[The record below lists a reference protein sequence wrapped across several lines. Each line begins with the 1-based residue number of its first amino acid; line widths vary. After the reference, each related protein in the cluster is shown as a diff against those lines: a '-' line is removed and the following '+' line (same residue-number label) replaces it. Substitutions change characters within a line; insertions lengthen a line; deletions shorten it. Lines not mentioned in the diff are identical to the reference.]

1 MIIPI
6 STSTSIHRTPW
17 VNYGL
22 VAANVLIYMVLG
34 GTTHPHGIGSD
45 VYQLAA
51 LNGDEPQLWQF
62 ITYQFLHANLA
73 HVGFN
78 MLFLWVFGNSVNA
91 KMGHALYL
99 CFYLASGVFAASGY
113 ALFTDVSMVGASGAI
128 AAVTTAYLVLF
139 PRSYIRILYWWF
151 FIGTFEIPSIWMI
164 GFKLVLFDNIIA
176 PKMVSGG
183 NVAYGAHLSG
193 YLFGVLVPMAMLWLR
208 VIPRDQF
215 DMPAI
220 WRRWYQRRSM
230 RTTMADPEA
239 RAHAQYG
246 RVARPV
252 SVESVAVRDPQQDKI
267 TGLRSQIAD
276 AIARMD
282 RDQAAKLYEE
292 VILLDP
298 RQVLA
303 RPQQLEVANQLYA
316 MNKLPQAASA
326 YEKYLSHYPNAPDAD
341 HVKLLLGIIYAR
353 DLQQYEVAQAHLTQL
368 LERFTDEKRLAQCRH
383 WLTIAADGLG
393 HDTPES

>member
-17 VNYGL
+17 VNYG
-22 VAANVLIYMVLG
+22 VIAANVLIYMIFG
-34 GTTHPHGIGSD
+34 GTANPHPIGVRVHELGAIS
-45 VYQLAA
+45 
-51 LNGDEPQLWQF
+51 GDDPQLFQF

-73 HVGFN
+73 HIGFN

-91 KMGHALYL
+91 KMGHTLYL
-99 CFYLASGVFAASGY
+99 CFYLAGGIFAAAGY
-113 ALFTDVSMVGASGAI
+113 AFFVDVGLVGASGAI
-128 AAVTTAYLVLF
+128 AAVTTAYLILF
-139 PRSYIRILYWWF
+139 PRSYIKILYWWF
-151 FIGTFEIPSIWMI
+151 IIGTFEIPSMWMI
-164 GFKLVLFDNIIA
+164 GFKLILFDNIIA

-183 NVAYGAHLSG
+183 NVAYGAHLAG
-193 YLFGVLVPMAMLWLR
+193 YLFGFIAPIVVLWLR
-208 VIPRDQF
+208 VVPRDQF
-215 DMPAI
+215 DMLAL

-230 RTTMADPEA
+230 QAAMADPEA
-239 RAHAQYG
+239 RVRAQYG

-252 SVESVAVRDPQQDKI
+252 SVESVTVRDPQQDKI
-267 TGLRSQIAD
+267 TDLRSQIAD
-276 AIARMD
+276 AIAQMD

-292 VILLDP
+292 VLLLDP

-316 MNKLPQAASA
+316 LNKLPQAASA

-353 DLQQYEVAQAHLTQL
+353 DLQQYEVAEAHLTQL
-368 LERFTDEKRLAQCRH
+368 LERFTDEKRLDQCRH
-383 WLTIAADGLG
+383 WLKIAAAGLG
-393 HDTPES
+393 HDVPDK